1 MMTEIFK
8 AALVTS
14 LAGGVLTLIIALAH
28 PFTKRRFSAGWNYY
42 VWLAVM
48 VVILCPARISLPHR
62 AREAA
67 QPAPVTVTET
77 DAAATDNAAQVQAA
91 EQTEAVPVNIEPVR
105 ATGKPFGMK
114 ADDVLNALAYIWV
127 ITAAALFAARLTG
140 YALFCRRMRKSSY
153 VTDLPQLARYTK
165 RRVMVRRSGSI
176 ASPLIVGV
184 FRPTL
189 LMPDTDLSDDQL
201 HYVLL
206 HETTHLKRGD
216 ILYKWLAAVVKC
228 VHWFNPAV
236 YFMAARVNTECEI
249 SCDAAVTSGMTRG
262 EETGYIDTILAL
274 LSNGKRTVPL
284 TTGMTGGKRVLRRR
298 FTMIKDKRVIGKA
311 TRALSAC
318 LTVVMTAAV
327 VFAGGVLADGVL
339 GGGNNDDGNVIK
351 YEIYDGDRLI
361 ETAHEPF
368 IYNGDYYLPLRETLN
383 GFGCTDISYADGV
396 ATVTVPEDE
405 EMSPI
410 PTGTEG
416 SYFRYF
422 SFDANEGSFTS
433 ITFGEREMYAS
444 NNRPVIVDGV
454 MYAPIESFMA
464 IMQYYS
470 SFADFRLN
478 VIKPTDPESY
488 YKSGEEVVIGTA
500 AEQDKYTNENPGKK
514 VKRIVTDN
522 NGKVILVVSTQNQ
535 ELETKHRLF
544 TNSWRNIENFT
555 RIFEGVNYLKNF
567 RGEEC
572 IRPDE
577 WEINPTGTDE
587 AFFAIIT
594 AADWVTFPTNESGE
608 GMNEIITNTYD
619 EVYGAQQFI
628 GEGFSVKIPDSWSGK
643 YIVNTEKSDDGT
655 SYSFI
660 QKATHDK
667 YGAGTLCIVERVS
680 PETADELL
688 NMLGGSEL
696 LYRGENYAYIYEIPT
711 DVQYPVWADH
721 DEEDVAI
728 AAEYE
733 EMFGQVDV
741 IKNSFELTDNTETAP
756 SVHQ

>member
-48 VVILCPARISLPHR
+48 VVMLCPARISLPHR
-62 AREAA
+62 VRETV

-77 DAAATDNAAQVQAA
+77 DAAATDNAATVQVT
-91 EQTEAVPVNIEPVR
+91 EQTDITPVNIEPVH
-105 ATGKPFGMK
+105 ASGEPFGAN
-114 ADDVLNALAYIWV
+114 ADDVLNTLAYIWV

-153 VTDLPQLARYTK
+153 VIDLPQLARYTK
-165 RRVMVRRSGSI
+165 RRVTVHRGKGI

-189 LMPDTDLSDDQL
+189 LMPDTDLNDEQL

-318 LTVVMTAAV
+318 LAVVMTAAA

-339 GGGNNDDGNVIK
+339 GSGNNDGNVIK

-383 GFGCTDISYADGV
+383 GFGYTDISYANGV

-405 EMSPI
+405 EMVPI

-416 SYFRYF
+416 SYFRFF
-422 SFDANEGSFTS
+422 SFDATEGSFTS

-488 YKSGEEVVIGTA
+488 YAKGEEVVIGTA
-500 AEQDKYTNENPGKK
+500 AEQDKYTNENPNKK

-535 ELETKHRLF
+535 ELETKHKLF

-555 RIFEGVNYLKNF
+555 RIFEGVNYIQNF
-567 RGEEC
+567 RGERC

-587 AFFAIIT
+587 TFFAVIT
-594 AADWVTFPTNESGE
+594 AADWVTFPTNESGD

-619 EVYGAQQFI
+619 EVYGAPPFTDEEI
-628 GEGFSVKIPDSWSGK
+628 AAAGAVVEE
-643 YIVNTEKSDDGT
+643 YYRARE
-655 SYSFI
+655 
-660 QKATHDK
+660 AHDK
-667 YGAGTLCIVERVS
+667 EAMLATTTWEDSPNMELWGDETITIDAIRFDPYDVER
-680 PETADELL
+680 
-688 NMLGGSEL
+688 
-696 LYRGENYAYIYEIPT
+696 ENYIKYGKGSVNGTKY
-711 DVQYPVWADH
+711 
-721 DEEDVAI
+721 EDVIVFRMDFTVSFPEGSTDHGAWNEG
-728 AAEYE
+728 EY
-733 EMFGQVDV
+733 
-741 IKNSFELTDNTETAP
+741 TDWDMILIRDGKDGKWLIDD
-756 SVHQ
+756 QGY